1 VFRRNCYIALASD
14 RKIAAER
21 VGMQSNYP
29 ASKLLA
35 VLIFVLPLCV
45 TSANADNAAGDRC
58 AANLS
63 SHAAA
68 IYKATAP
75 DIAKNSVISE
85 VLRRRVRMMI
95 IGGQIDRAAAE
106 KAAPSAAVCLD
117 LLRQ

>member
-1 VFRRNCYIALASD
+1 
-14 RKIAAER
+14 
-21 VGMQSNYP
+21 MQPNYP
-29 ASKLLA
+29 VSKVFVALIVVLA
-35 VLIFVLPLCV
+35 LSV

-58 AANLS
+58 ATNLS
-63 SHAAA
+63 SHAAT

-85 VLRRRVRMMI
+85 ALRRRVRMMI
-95 IGGQIDRAAAE
+95 VSGQIDRAAAE